1 MQKRYVILALAAMP
15 VLAAAQATATANAS
29 AKAEARFTPPAHWSA
44 AGKAKLEAMYDTCEM
59 KGVPREPVAKRVAEG
74 EAKGASEA
82 SILKAAGKV
91 RMHLEESHD
100 AMVAAGRSKP
110 SDEETERGAQLM
122 ERGMTK
128 AQVETVTKHTPSDRS
143 LVVAFDVL
151 SRLAARGVP
160 VDHALAQ
167 VTAKLD
173 ARESDEAILS
183 LAGKS
188 STSAGA
194 AGTYGTPVKGA
205 VGATTSATGTGAV
218 TGASKGIGA
227 GVTGTVTGVVKKP

>member
-1 MQKRYVILALAAMP
+1 MKKRYVMLALAVMP
-15 VLAAAQATATANAS
+15 ELAAAQTTVAANAS

-44 AGKAKLEAMYDTCEM
+44 SGKAKLAAMYDTCEM

-82 SILKAAGKV
+82 SILAAAGKV
-91 RMHLEESHD
+91 RMHLEESHE
-100 AMVAAGRSKP
+100 AMVAAGRAKP
-110 SDEETERGAQLM
+110 TDEETERGAQLM
-122 ERGMTK
+122 EHGMTK

-151 SRLAARGVP
+151 SRLTARGVP
-160 VDHALAQ
+160 VSNALAQ

-173 ARESDEAILS
+173 ARASDDAILS

-205 VGATTSATGTGAV
+205 VGAQNSAAGAV
-218 TGASKGIGA
+218 TGTTKGIGA